1 MTAGEESRKQAAWTD
16 APYNQSCGA
25 SALRP
30 LPPSPPW
37 HPCRPLHR
45 NKSDVVAKIHQ
56 FIDGFNRGDAKT
68 ALAACA
74 PSASI
79 IDEFPPHEW
88 EGADACAE
96 WANAYAADAKR
107 NGITDGIVTLGEPWY
122 LSVTGARAYAVVPA
136 TYAYK
141 EHGKPV
147 TEQNSIFTVALKK
160 TSAGWLITGWAWS
173 KH

>member
-1 MTAGEESRKQAAWTD
+1 MDRR
-16 APYNQSCGA
+16 
-25 SALRP
+25 ALRP
-30 LPPSPPW
+30 VLRHLAVAAFAALAALASLPASASEQ
-37 HPCRPLHR
+37 
-45 NKSDVVAKIHQ
+45 SDVIAKIHQ

-88 EGADACAE
+88 EGANACAE

-107 NGITDGIVTLGEPWY
+107 NGITDGIVSLGEPWY
-122 LSVTGARAYAVVPA
+122 LSVTGGRAYAVLPA
-136 TYAYK
+136 KYTYK
-141 EHGKPV
+141 EHGKSV
-147 TEQNSIFTVALKK
+147 TEQNSVFTVALKK
-160 TSAGWLITGWAWS
+160 TSTGWLITGWAWS